1 MIADFAARL
10 AVGLSASLLLITWRE
25 VPLRY
30 FRTHTYIILGL
41 WVVAALD
48 SARGGIAHAA
58 PLGAIVAAVLAYL
71 ASLSWGLGL
80 TKPADWIDRAL
91 TIAGVIVLIVSP
103 KFHAPAAFI
112 ATTSGSV
119 ASALVLGTI
128 FSAML
133 LGHHYLTAP
142 AMSMNPLRRFTRAG
156 LIALIVRAGLAAWGL
171 SIWLAGTGDSAN
183 SSLVDQGSIDSII
196 LAARWLVGF
205 GAVAVALVL
214 ALRTI
219 AIRSTQ
225 SATGILY
232 IALIL
237 VLFGEVTALILSRSS
252 NLVL

>member
-48 SARGGIAHAA
+48 SARGGIAHAV
-58 PLGAIVAAVLAYL
+58 PIGAIGAAVSAYL
-71 ASLSWGLGL
+71 ASLAWGLGL
-80 TKPADWIDRAL
+80 TKPAELIGRLL
-91 TIAGVIVLIVSP
+91 TIIGVIVLIVAP
-103 KFHAPAAFI
+103 KFTAAPAFI
-112 ATTSGSV
+112 MTTSGSL
-119 ASALVLGTI
+119 ASAFVLGTI

-156 LIALIVRAGLAAWGL
+156 LIGLIVRAGLAAWGL
-171 SIWLAGTGDSAN
+171 TIWLHGRGNAVNASPID
-183 SSLVDQGSIDSII
+183 DGSIDSII
-196 LAARWLVGF
+196 LAARWIVGF
-205 GAVAVALVL
+205 GAVAFALVL

-237 VLFGEVTALILSRSS
+237 VLFGEVTALILARSS